1 MTTEILHPKN
11 EQDWLSMRKKDVTST
26 EVSALFGCSPYL
38 TAFELWH
45 RKQGNMDVAI
55 EQNERMKWGTRL
67 QDSIAAGIAE
77 DQGWQIRRMT
87 EYMRDT
93 ELKLGA
99 SFDFAF
105 CKHKTDGLGSAIEGK
120 DEEDGILEV
129 KNVDGLAFR
138 DGWIV
143 DGANVEAPPHIEI
156 QVQVQLAVSG
166 KKSARIGALIGGNR
180 VVLIEREPDFGVIT
194 QIKECVRDFWISV
207 MGGIA
212 PAPDFQ
218 RDAAFISKLYGYAEP
233 GSIITAHGNPR
244 ILSLALQYKEAGVK
258 EKAAKLSKDAAKA
271 QILTLI
277 GPAEKVMG
285 DGFTISSGMIGPK
298 HIEYDAAGYRNWK
311 INWKKEK

>member
-1 MTTEILHPKN
+1 MTTELLEPKN
-11 EQDWLSMRKKDVTST
+11 EQDWLNMRKNDVTST
-26 EVSALFGCSPYL
+26 EVAALFGCSPYV

-45 RKQGNMDVAI
+45 RKQGNKDVAI

-77 DQGWQIRRMT
+77 DQGWVIRRMT
-87 EYMRDT
+87 EYMRDPD
-93 ELKLGA
+93 LRLGA

-105 CKHKTDGLGSAIEGK
+105 GK
-120 DEEDGILEV
+120 RLEEDGILEI

-143 DGANVEAPPHIEI
+143 DGDNVEAPPHIEI

-166 KKSARIGALIGGNR
+166 KKKAYIGALIGGNR

-194 QIKECVRDFWISV
+194 QIKQRVRDFWISV
-207 MGGIA
+207 VGGT
-212 PAPDFQ
+212 PPEPDFQ
-218 RDAAFISKLYGYAEP
+218 RDASFISKLYGYAEP
-233 GSIITAHGNPR
+233 GSILPAHGNPR
-244 ILSLALQYKEAGVK
+244 ILALALQYREAGAK

-271 QILTLI
+271 EILTLI

-298 HIEYDAAGYRNWK
+298 HVEYDAAGYRNWK
-311 INWKKEK
+311 INWKKER

>member
-26 EVSALFGCSPYL
+26 EVAALFGCSPYL

-77 DQGWQIRRMT
+77 DQDWQIRRMT

-99 SFDFAF
+99 SFDFEF
-105 CKHKTDGLGSAIEGK
+105 TIDSFR
-120 DEEDGILEV
+120 GILEV

-143 DGANVEAPPHIEI
+143 EGENVEAPPHIEI
-156 QVQVQLAVSG
+156 QVQVQLALSG
-166 KKSARIGALIGGNR
+166 KKKAYIGALIGGNR

-194 QIKECVRDFWISV
+194 QIKERVRDFWISV

-218 RDAAFISKLYGYAEP
+218 QDAAFISKLYGYAEP
-233 GSIITAHGNPR
+233 GSVVAAHGNPK
-244 ILSLALQYKEAGVK
+244 ILSLALQYKEAGAK

-271 QILTLI
+271 EILTLI

-285 DGFTISSGMIGPK
+285 DGFTISAGMIGPK
-298 HIEYDAAGYRNWK
+298 DVSYHAEGYRNWK
-311 INWKKEK
+311 INWKKDK